1 MRRRGNKAEVRRYKG
16 LAEGRPQV
24 GVGLGVPP
32 HPTSGR
38 AGRHLLPAADGP
50 LLSLRDISPARR
62 GNPLEGKAMARRWPL
77 GTGGLERCSRAS
89 DARRYM
95 DAAGVCGRGL
105 LLQVLRFSQDL
116 KFLC

>member
-1 MRRRGNKAEVRRYKG
+1 
-16 LAEGRPQV
+16 
-24 GVGLGVPP
+24 
-32 HPTSGR
+32 
-38 AGRHLLPAADGP
+38 
-50 LLSLRDISPARR
+50 
-62 GNPLEGKAMARRWPL
+62 MARRWPL

-116 KFLC
+116 SLSTLSTSCWTGTPDHGGSLTFALFPLSPLAERSLRPTTPCS